1 MPHAIPRAPR
11 LHLARPGGTPP
22 AEPAR
27 GLDARAPASDA
38 GLDEAGPGGGGELAA
53 DRHGDAGTG

>member
-1 MPHAIPRAPR
+1 VPHAIPRAPR

-22 AEPAR
+22 GQPAPAR
-27 GLDARAPASDA
+27 YA
-38 GLDEAGPGGGGELAA
+38 GLDEAGPGGAGELAG